1 MKSAICLFFAR
12 PNGSWES
19 NKLILKGAK
28 SADPPVEQSPEFE
41 FIINLREFDISI
53 DQSQSEF

>member
-1 MKSAICLFFAR
+1 MKSSICQFFER
-12 PNGSWES
+12 RNGSWES

-28 SADPPVEQSPEFE
+28 SANPLVEQSPEFE

-53 DQSQSEF
+53 DQS

>member
-1 MKSAICLFFAR
+1 MKSAIYQFFER
-12 PNGSWES
+12 RNGSWGS

-53 DQSQSEF
+53 DQR

>member
-1 MKSAICLFFAR
+1 VKSAIYQFFER
-12 PNGSWES
+12 RNGSWGS

-53 DQSQSEF
+53 DQR